1 MRSVGVGIAAL
12 VLLIARPAHAQ
23 PADNNFAID
32 LFQGPIL
39 APIRVT
45 SMAGAYAGY
54 AEGIAGFVSNAASPA
69 IRHSHSSAWW
79 DMDLDASFSVPIP
92 LFGNNDFDNS
102 GDLDA
107 DYTNFIYLS
116 GGLQLQAGPFGAG
129 FFGDL
134 QRYTLTFANGE
145 SNIVLVGR
153 YHLLVAWQFFGG
165 QFALGGGAR
174 ATTLGLSAPE
184 AEITFAGIAPQF
196 GALIKPDWT
205 PFRLG
210 ATYRH
215 RVNAGTS
222 IGEGTGEDTNGVLRA
237 GQLIM
242 PNRVELP
249 YEVELGI
256 AIQVGARPLN
266 PSWID
271 PNDHERELRVSYRER
286 EITRRRKRRRSLQA
300 IDDPRARQALREKWL
315 VEEQEENDR
324 AARRMK
330 RDFGRLR
337 DERRARAK
345 NWPREHLLLTADLL
359 ITGPVDGA
367 IHLERFLAQQQPSEA
382 STCAA
387 VASGE
392 SVNFSP
398 RIGFEM
404 EPVSQ
409 WVHTRFGSYYEPNR
423 YRYTPSECSDR
434 IGRQHFTFGADVKLA
449 TTTWFGLVPEVT
461 YKLQVYGDLAPRY
474 QSFGAGFGV
483 WY

>member
-1 MRSVGVGIAAL
+1 MRAIGVCTAAL
-12 VLLIARPAHAQ
+12 VLLVARPADAQ
-23 PADNNFAID
+23 PANNDYAID

-45 SMAGAYAGY
+45 SMGGAYAGY
-54 AEGIAGFVSNAASPA
+54 AEGIAGFVANAASPA
-69 IRHSHSSAWW
+69 VRHSHSSGWW
-79 DMDLDASFSVPIP
+79 DTDLDASVSVPIP

-102 GDLDA
+102 GDRDA
-107 DYTNFIYLS
+107 DYTNFVYLS

-134 QRYTLTFANGE
+134 QRYTLSFPNGE
-145 SNIVLVGR
+145 SNFVLVGR
-153 YHLLVAWQFFGG
+153 YHLLVAWHFFGG

-174 ATTLGLSAPE
+174 ATTLGVSGPD
-184 AEITFAGIAPQF
+184 AEITFAGIAPQV
-196 GALIKPDWT
+196 GVVIKPDWT

-222 IGEGTGEDTNGVLRA
+222 IGQGASEDVDGIVRA

-249 YEVELGI
+249 YEIELGM

-271 PNDHERELRVSYRER
+271 PDDHEQELRDSYRAR
-286 EITRRRKRRRSLQA
+286 AAARRRDRVRGLAA
-300 IDDPRARQALREKWL
+300 ISDPALRQALYEKL
-315 VEEQEENDR
+315 LIEDQQEDAR
-324 AARRMK
+324 DVRRME
-330 RDFGRLR
+330 RDLERLR
-337 DERRARAK
+337 AERRARAK

-359 ITGPVDGA
+359 LTGPVEGA
-367 IHLERFLAQQQPSEA
+367 VHLERFLAQQQPSPD
-382 STCAA
+382 SSCVA

-392 SVNFSP
+392 NINFSP

-404 EPVSQ
+404 EPVPQ

-423 YRYTPSECSDR
+423 YRYTPAECSDR
-434 IGRQHFTFGADVKLA
+434 VGRQHFTFGADVKLV
-449 TTTWFGLVPEVT
+449 TTTWWGLVPEVT
-461 YKLQVYGDLAPRY
+461 YKLQAYGDLAPRY